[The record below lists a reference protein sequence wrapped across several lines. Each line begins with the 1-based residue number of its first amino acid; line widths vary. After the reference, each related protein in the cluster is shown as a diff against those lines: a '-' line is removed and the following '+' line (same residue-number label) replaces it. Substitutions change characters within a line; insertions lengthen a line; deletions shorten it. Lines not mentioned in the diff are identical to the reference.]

1 LREDLEEA
9 TAELERL
16 QKQLESR
23 DSISCFAHSGVSFLA
38 ALILA
43 CASAKLF
50 WDSVRVPI
58 LGFVTAAVSLILTGY
73 AVRRYLKGRK
83 MLKQELAQF
92 ESLKALRRVLCID
105 DPSAQL
111 RQ

>member
-1 LREDLEEA
+1 LREELEKA
-9 TAELERL
+9 TLELERL

-23 DSISCFAHSGVSFLA
+23 NSINCFAQAGVSFLA
-38 ALILA
+38 ALMLA

-58 LGFVTAAVSLILTGY
+58 LGFVTAAVSLTLTGY
-73 AVRRYLKGRK
+73 AISRYLKGRK

-92 ESLKALRRVLCID
+92 ESLKALRRTLRID
-105 DPSAQL
+105 DPSPQL